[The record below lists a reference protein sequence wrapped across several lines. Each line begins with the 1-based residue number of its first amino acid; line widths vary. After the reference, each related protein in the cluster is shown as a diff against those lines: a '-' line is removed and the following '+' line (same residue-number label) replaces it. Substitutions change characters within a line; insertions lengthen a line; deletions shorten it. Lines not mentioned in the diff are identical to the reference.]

1 MADTWFSQ
9 IESKVLTYVQYMLK
23 DKLLAPYP
31 NLNCTTK
38 NQNTTPYTSFPTLY
52 IHVLTPLEQAQDLE
66 NNEVNSVLAT
76 LEFQVFSNKSEDEA
90 NKIMTAAISC
100 MKDERWNITLFPDP
114 TTRDRISS
122 CVTRFRKLLTKKD
135 I

>member
-9 IESKVLTYVQYMLK
+9 IESKVLTYIQYMLK

-76 LEFQVFSNKSEDEA
+76 LEFQVFSNKSEATEF
-90 NKIMTAAISC
+90 SC
-100 MKDERWNITLFPDP
+100 STMPPTLPMP
-114 TTRDRISS
+114 SEPWEYP
-122 CVTRFRKLLTKKD
+122 C
-135 I
+135 